1 MVSKKKVEGLK
12 KINELLKDYKSILL
26 FNLNKLPSKQLHEI
40 RNKLKEEEIYTLIQK
55 KRILEFG
62 LKENNLNLNIN
73 SLKQPTIIYSNKPI
87 FSIVKTLRRVKVKRK
102 AKVGEVI
109 NSDIEINSGNTEIQ
123 AGPAI
128 AIFKQFK
135 IQTII
140 KNGKIVIKEPKV
152 ICRSGEEI
160 NSNLVSLLNMLHI
173 EPLELTIQP
182 ELGYSQNIAYNKSVL
197 ELDENYFKEKISTT
211 TNNLFKLTVNIG
223 YPTKENI
230 SLLLQKTWQNTKNLG
245 LNLKLPVKE
254 LLPDLVRTAYLKA
267 NKLNSEVSKNI
278 ND

>member
-26 FNLNKLPSKQLHEI
+26 FDLNKLPSKQLHEI

-55 KRILEFG
+55 KRSLEFG
-62 LKENNLNLNIN
+62 LKENNLNIN
-73 SLKQPTIIYSNKPI
+73 SLKQPAIIYSNKPI

-197 ELDENYFKEKISTT
+197 ELDENYFKEKISTV

>member
-26 FNLNKLPSKQLHEI
+26 FDLNKLPSKQLHEI

-55 KRILEFG
+55 KRSLEFG

-73 SLKQPTIIYSNKPI
+73 SLKEPAIIYSNKPI

-109 NSDIEINSGNTEIQ
+109 NSDIEIESGNTEIQ

-140 KNGKIVIKEPKV
+140 K
-152 ICRSGEEI
+152 
-160 NSNLVSLLNMLHI
+160 M
-173 EPLELTIQP
+173 
-182 ELGYSQNIAYNKSVL
+182 
-197 ELDENYFKEKISTT
+197 EK
-211 TNNLFKLTVNIG
+211 
-223 YPTKENI
+223 
-230 SLLLQKTWQNTKNLG
+230 
-245 LNLKLPVKE
+245 
-254 LLPDLVRTAYLKA
+254 
-267 NKLNSEVSKNI
+267 
-278 ND
+278 